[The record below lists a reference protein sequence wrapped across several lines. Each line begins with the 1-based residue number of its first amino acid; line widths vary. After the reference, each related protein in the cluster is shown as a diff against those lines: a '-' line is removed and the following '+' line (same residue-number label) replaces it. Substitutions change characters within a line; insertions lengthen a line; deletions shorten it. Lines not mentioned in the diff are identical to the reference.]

1 MDIDKYKNAE
11 WITIGS
17 GPIRIK
23 VIKASNLNL
32 GVIYYLTKKLF
43 EIDCDMNWNKKEGK
57 YEQPRNK

>member
-43 EIDCDMNWNKKEGK
+43 EIDCDMNWNKKEEK
-57 YEQPRNK
+57 